1 MTYRVEYNGS
11 DIEVFTLD
19 AAIEDAKDA
28 IAADVGPI
36 SAWTIEHDETINDW
50 FIQGLVDGAPV
61 GATAVVTGPEPTTT
75 PTAAQAIAPAIAPD
89 SLPGSH
95 RDDRSAGVYRSS
107 HASAADDEWV
117 RSIVFTGVT
126 PAEVFGKATTWLAR
140 HPAAVAI
147 SDVGWRTSTESAEA
161 FQLRIHYQGEA

>member
-61 GATAVVTGPEPTTT
+61 GATAVVTGPEPTAAPTT
-75 PTAAQAIAPAIAPD
+75 APD
-89 SLPGSH
+89 SPPGSH
-95 RDDRSAGVYRSS
+95 RDDRSAGAYQSS
-107 HASAADDEWV
+107 HASASDDQWV

-126 PAEVFGKATTWLAR
+126 PAEVFGKATTWLAG